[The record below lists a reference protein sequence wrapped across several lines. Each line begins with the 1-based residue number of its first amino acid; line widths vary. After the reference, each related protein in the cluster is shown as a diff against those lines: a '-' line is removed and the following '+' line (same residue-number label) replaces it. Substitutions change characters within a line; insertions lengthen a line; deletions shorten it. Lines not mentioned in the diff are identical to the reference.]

1 MTLEEYYDYLIDTS
15 IVSEETLNV
24 ITSINGYSKNT
35 LDAILYCVTG
45 YRDIKSYLYYEDKET
60 FKEYYSPDNI
70 KEII

>member
-1 MTLEEYYDYLIDTS
+1 MELREYYNYLIDRN
-15 IVSEETLNV
+15 IVSGGALQLIIE
-24 ITSINGYSKNT
+24 INGYNEQT
-35 LDAILYCVTG
+35 LDDVLHSQTG